1 MKINT
6 KVVFEWNP
14 KSKQYEEIYCDSYE
28 YDGEVAECQYW
39 DELPWMGVGQ
49 GNMFNQG
56 GMFGQG
62 SDTYNYTGAGYGGGG
77 APIQKPNLGSSIG
90 LGSYQGSFGNIGGIR
105 GNPQSAYD
113 IRGFGNQPSVYER
126 MANLGGNLPTLQPG
140 LGQFA
145 AGPGTTETTAP
156 SILGGG
162 AGTAPA
168 VGSTIGQSNITGN
181 VLSTSTS
188 AAWPDLNQFS
198 GAYRNISEGF
208 GKKTMAE
215 TSKIAAPKVA
225 ADVAG
230 KGGLSALWKG
240 MSSTTKA
247 LGAGALLGGITG
259 FMQAGSQKK
268 GLGAAIGELDPLK
281 GKFMEA
287 HERQLGLAEA
297 YRPGGRY
304 SRYMGGQLMSQAAE
318 SAGQESQRMIAS
330 GITSP
335 SMMRAMARQS
345 RRGAQAAMPGM
356 ELQLSQMALP
366 YEQMGAQSLTQYG
379 GVVEQLASLRGAKAA
394 VNPWASALSGG
405 MQGMMGAASMAAS
418 FMSDRRMK
426 KDIKYLHKSNE
437 GHKVYSFKYKDGDT
451 KYSGVMA
458 QDVLKINPNAVTLKN
473 GMLAVYYDMI
483 DVDMQRL
490 DTI

>member
-28 YDGEVAECQYW
+28 YDGEVAECQLMW
-39 DELPWMGVGQ
+39 PQRGHGSGQ
-49 GNMFNQG
+49 RRQSPSSPFQMMYEDIDSPQNQLTH
-56 GMFGQG
+56 M
-62 SDTYNYTGAGYGGGG
+62 DYMA
-77 APIQKPNLGSSIG
+77 KL
-90 LGSYQGSFGNIGGIR
+90 
-105 GNPQSAYD
+105 
-113 IRGFGNQPSVYER
+113 RGFGSEGQIF
-126 MANLGGNLPTLQPG
+126 GPTLEQPTRPNVG
-140 LGQFA
+140 SSYRTYG
-145 AGPGTTETTAP
+145 GPGGPTASMLGDVDISNIPMGGQETLAFGGQADPGSGLPDP
-156 SILGGG
+156 SGIWGGGG
-162 AGTAPA
+162 AGTGGGDGADA
-168 VGSTIGQSNITGN
+168 VKPSWMESPW
-181 VLSTSTS
+181 
-188 AAWPDLNQFS
+188 AA
-198 GAYRNISEGF
+198 
-208 GKKTMAE
+208 
-215 TSKIAAPKVA
+215 
-225 ADVAG
+225 
-230 KGGLSALWKG
+230 
-240 MSSTTKA
+240 
-247 LGAGALLGGITG
+247 GAGALLGGLAG
-259 FMQAGSQKK
+259 YGQAKSQQK

-281 GKFMEA
+281 EKFMGA

-297 YRPGGRY
+297 YRPGGKY

-318 SAGQESQRMIAS
+318 SAGSESQRMIAS

-335 SMMRAMARQS
+335 SMMRQISRQS
-345 RRGAQAAMPGM
+345 RRGAQAALPGM
-356 ELQLSQMALP
+356 EMQLSQMALP
-366 YEQMGAQSLTQYG
+366 YEQLGAESLTQYG
-379 GVVEQLASLRGAKAA
+379 GVVEQLASLRGAKAS
-394 VNPWASALSGG
+394 VNPWASAISGG
-405 MQGMMGAASMAAS
+405 MQGVMGAATMASS

>member
-14 KSKQYEEIYCDSYE
+14 KSKQYEEVYCDSYE
-28 YDGEVAECQYW
+28 HYGEVAECQYQSGGQPSW
-39 DELPWMGVGQ
+39 LRNIFGPKKLGLGPGGSYTTAFSQSGPFYGNRRGFDMGDIFGPQ
-49 GNMFNQG
+49 SIFNYGRGAAG
-56 GMFGQG
+56 GA
-62 SDTYNYTGAGYGGGG
+62 DVNPTYDVNYTSEADLDQQWGEDFSWR
-77 APIQKPNLGSSIG
+77 SS
-90 LGSYQGSFGNIGGIR
+90 
-105 GNPQSAYD
+105 
-113 IRGFGNQPSVYER
+113 
-126 MANLGGNLPTLQPG
+126 
-140 LGQFA
+140 
-145 AGPGTTETTAP
+145 
-156 SILGGG
+156 
-162 AGTAPA
+162 
-168 VGSTIGQSNITGN
+168 
-181 VLSTSTS
+181 
-188 AAWPDLNQFS
+188 
-198 GAYRNISEGF
+198 
-208 GKKTMAE
+208 K
-215 TSKIAAPKVA
+215 AAPKVA
-225 ADVAG
+225 TDVAG
-230 KGGLSALWKG
+230 KGGLSSLWKG

-247 LGAGALLGGITG
+247 MGGGALLGGLVG
-259 FMQAGSQKK
+259 YGQAKSQKK
-268 GLGAAIGELDPLK
+268 GLGVAIKELDPLK
-281 GKFMEA
+281 DKYLGE
-287 HERQLGLAEA
+287 HERQLGLAES
-297 YRPGGRY
+297 YRPGGKY
-304 SRYMGGQLMSQAAE
+304 SRYMGGQIMSQAAE
-318 SAGQESQRMIAS
+318 SAGQESQRMVAS

-345 RRGAQAAMPGM
+345 RSQAQYALPGM

-366 YEQMGAQSLTQYG
+366 YEQMGAQSLQQYG